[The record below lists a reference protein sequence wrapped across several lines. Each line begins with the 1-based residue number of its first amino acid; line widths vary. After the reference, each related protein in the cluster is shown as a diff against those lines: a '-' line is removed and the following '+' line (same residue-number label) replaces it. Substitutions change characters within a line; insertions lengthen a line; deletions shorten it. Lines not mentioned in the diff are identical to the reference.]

1 MSAHRTQRR
10 TGYSRQQIAFTLVEL
25 LVVCAIIGV
34 LIALILPAVQS
45 ARESARCA
53 TCASHLSQLI
63 IGIHQY
69 EQAHL
74 VYPPGTLA
82 KKSPIDNLPNDNHLD
97 WIAHIL
103 PYRDQQV
110 LYKAIDQSVSVYDEK
125 NAEARAHGPKMV
137 SCPSSSFPSI
147 GYSDYAAAHHDQE
160 AAIDDQN
167 NGVFFLNS
175 KLGYDDIEDGAST
188 TLFLGEKMT
197 DAYDLGW
204 LSGTRATLRTGGAVV
219 NWLSYR
225 DGLPRPG
232 KSGFGDP
239 AAVTP
244 ESKPTEFVP
253 PKIEEPIAE
262 PGDLPFIPGE
272 PPGPGV
278 PYPAPGPPSPLPPAP
293 PLYGPYDSPGY
304 DPYGPPTP
312 AQPLKPKPLPPLN
325 DPQYV
330 GGFASAHPQGMNV
343 AFGDGSVRFLSSTV
357 SHPMFQS
364 LIHRKDGK
372 LAQVP

>member
-1 MSAHRTQRR
+1 MSARR
-10 TGYSRQQIAFTLVEL
+10 TRQITAFTLVEL

-45 ARESARCA
+45 AREVARRA

-74 VYPPGTLA
+74 LYPPGTLA
-82 KKSPIDNLPNDNHLD
+82 KKSPIDNLPNDNHLN
-97 WIAHIL
+97 WIAHVL
-103 PYRDQQV
+103 PYQDQQV
-110 LYKAIDQSVSVYDEK
+110 LYKAIDQTVSVYDEK
-125 NAEARAHGPKMV
+125 NAEARANGPKMV
-137 SCPSSSFPSI
+137 SCPSSSFPNI
-147 GYSDYAAAHHDQE
+147 GYSDFAAAHHDQE
-160 AAIDDQN
+160 GAIDDQN

-175 KLGYDDIEDGAST
+175 KVGYDDLEDGAST
-188 TLFLGEKMT
+188 TLFLGEKTT

-204 LSGTRATLRTGGAVV
+204 LSGTRATLRNGGTVV

-232 KSGFGDP
+232 KSGFGNP
-239 AAVTP
+239 ATVTP

-253 PKIEEPIAE
+253 PKIDEPMPE
-262 PGDLPFIPGE
+262 PGDLPPGQPDAPFGGPVSATPLPPGPYDPAFGPGGPGE
-272 PPGPGV
+272 PE
-278 PYPAPGPPSPLPPAP
+278 APPAP
-293 PLYGPYDSPGY
+293 LR
-304 DPYGPPTP
+304 
-312 AQPLKPKPLPPLN
+312 PKPLPPFN

-330 GGFASAHPQGMNV
+330 GGFASAHPQGMN
-343 AFGDGSVRFLSSTV
+343 AACGDGSVRFLSSSV
-357 SHPMFQS
+357 SHAMLQA

>member
-1 MSAHRTQRR
+1 MSVRR
-10 TGYSRQQIAFTLVEL
+10 AFTLVEL

-45 ARESARCA
+45 AREAARRA

-74 VYPPGTLA
+74 LYPPGTLA
-82 KKSPIDNLPNDNHLD
+82 EKSPIDNLPNGNHLN

-110 LYKAIDQSVSVYDEK
+110 LYKTIDLSVSVYDEK
-125 NAEARAHGPKMV
+125 NKTARANPPKLV
-137 SCPSSSFPSI
+137 SCPSSSFSNQ
-147 GYSDYAAAHHDQE
+147 GYSDFAAAHHDVE
-160 AAIDDQN
+160 AAIDEQN
-167 NGVFFLNS
+167 SGVFFLNS
-175 KLGYDDIEDGAST
+175 KLGYDDLEDGAST

-204 LSGTRATLRTGGAVV
+204 LSGTRATLRNGGALV
-219 NWLSYR
+219 NWLKYS

-232 KSGFGDP
+232 KDGFGNP
-239 AAVTP
+239 AEVTP
-244 ESKPTEFVP
+244 ETKPTKFVP
-253 PKIEEPIAE
+253 PQIAE
-262 PGDLPFIPGE
+262 PETMPADEFGAMPPGLPPSVVP
-272 PPGPGV
+272 PPGPYD
-278 PYPAPGPPSPLPPAP
+278 PNMAPGTPPPPPQPLPP
-293 PLYGPYDSPGY
+293 
-304 DPYGPPTP
+304 
-312 AQPLKPKPLPPLN
+312 KVLPPFN

-330 GGFASAHPQGMNV
+330 GGFSSAHPQGMNA

-357 SHPMFQS
+357 SQGMLQS

-372 LAQVP
+372 LAQAP

>member
-1 MSAHRTQRR
+1 MSRR
-10 TGYSRQQIAFTLVEL
+10 TRNSSQKSAFTLVEL

-45 ARESARCA
+45 AREAARRA

-63 IGIHQY
+63 VGIHQY
-69 EQAHL
+69 EQAQL
-74 VYPPGTLA
+74 LYPPGTLA
-82 KKSPIDNLPNDNHLD
+82 EKSPIDNLPNDNHLN

-110 LYKAIDQSVSVYDEK
+110 LYKTIDQSVSVYDAK
-125 NAEARAHGPKMV
+125 NSEARAHGPKMV
-137 SCPSSSFPSI
+137 SCPSSTFPNI
-147 GYSDYAAAHHDQE
+147 GYSDFAAAHHDQE

-175 KLGYDDIEDGAST
+175 KLGYDDLEDGAAT
-188 TLFLGEKMT
+188 TLFLGEKRT

-204 LSGTRATLRTGGAVV
+204 LSGTRATLRNGGAVV
-219 NWLSYR
+219 NWLNYR

-239 AAVTP
+239 ATVTP

-253 PKIEEPIAE
+253 PLMDEPAAE
-262 PGDLPFIPGE
+262 SSDF
-272 PPGPGV
+272 PPGPV
-278 PYPAPGPPSPLPPAP
+278 PPPGPYFPEPGPGTPPPPRPYDPAFGPGQPLPP
-293 PLYGPYDSPGY
+293 
-304 DPYGPPTP
+304 P
-312 AQPLKPKPLPPLN
+312 AQPVPPKPLPPLN
-325 DPQYV
+325 DPKYV
-330 GGFASAHPQGMNV
+330 GGFASAHPQGMNA

-357 SHPMFQS
+357 SHAMFQT

>member
-1 MSAHRTQRR
+1 MTIHCTDQRKA
-10 TGYSRQQIAFTLVEL
+10 AFTLVEL

-110 LYKAIDQSVSVYDEK
+110 LYKVIDQSVSVYDAK
-125 NAEARAHGPKMV
+125 NAEARANAPKMV
-137 SCPSSSFPSI
+137 SCPSSSFPNI
-147 GYSDYAAAHHDQE
+147 GYSDFAAAHHDQE
-160 AAIDDQN
+160 APIDEQN
-167 NGVFFLNS
+167 NGVFYLNS
-175 KLGYDDIEDGAST
+175 KLGYDDLEDGAST

-204 LSGTRATLRTGGAVV
+204 LSGTRATLRNSGAVV

-232 KSGFGDP
+232 KEGFGNP
-239 AAVTP
+239 ATVTP
-244 ESKPTEFVP
+244 ESRPTEFVP
-253 PKIEEPIAE
+253 PKIAE
-262 PGDLPFIPGE
+262 PMLEPGEFPGLPGE
-272 PPGPGV
+272 PVPGQPYAVPPGLGPGAPPPALPPGPYDPTLGPGPGFYE
-278 PYPAPGPPSPLPPAP
+278 PEA
-293 PLYGPYDSPGY
+293 
-304 DPYGPPTP
+304 P

-325 DPQYV
+325 DPKYV
-330 GGFASAHPQGMNV
+330 GGFASAHPQGMNT
-343 AFGDGSVRFLSSTV
+343 AFGDGSVRFLSSTI
-357 SHPMFQS
+357 SHAMFQS
-364 LIHRKDGK
+364 LVHRKDGK
-372 LAQVP
+372 LAHAP